1 MTIIPSGQAT
11 NPSTPSVGRVRTQ
24 IVVIAIGAC
33 GFAAGAVAGA
43 YLNWFWWEIGY
54 RLNVTILA
62 VALLVTGCIL
72 SLIRRRVTRGIGL
85 ASMAVG
91 FGLLAGQL
99 IGPGREPLIE
109 QPGGTMTLRLE
120 SPVVVVMT
128 GSADCQNVASQ
139 TEFMVLGAPDQ
150 LPGERS
156 LPDSIVV
163 QSGDRWAYPR
173 DNSRPDRVR
182 LELGVTTRLDP
193 ATGKVSSRIGME
205 ATEAST
211 LESTFRNEGGSISFA
226 DLVAVEGPAFTGESI
241 DLAGTLE
248 WTCGAPVP

>member
-1 MTIIPSGQAT
+1 M
-11 NPSTPSVGRVRTQ
+11 
-24 IVVIAIGAC
+24 VVIGAC
-33 GFAAGAVAGA
+33 GFAAGAIAGA

-54 RLNVTILA
+54 RPNVTIIA
-62 VALLVTGCIL
+62 VALLGMGLAL

-99 IGPGREPLIE
+99 IGPGREPLID

-120 SPVVVVMT
+120 SPVVAVMT
-128 GSADCQNVASQ
+128 GSADCQNVAGQ
-139 TEFMVLGAPDQ
+139 TEFMVLGTPDR
-150 LPGERS
+150 LPGERG
-156 LPDSIVV
+156 LPDGIIV

-182 LELGVTTRLDP
+182 LELGVTTQLDP
-193 ATGKVSSRIGME
+193 ASGKTLSRIGME

-211 LESTFRNEGGSISFA
+211 LESTFRNDGGSISFG
-226 DLVAVEGPAFTGESI
+226 DLVALEGPAFTGESI

>member
-1 MTIIPSGQAT
+1 MTVIPSGQAT
-11 NPSTPSVGRVRTQ
+11 NPSTPSAGRARSR
-24 IVVIAIGAC
+24 IAVIAIGAC
-33 GFAAGAVAGA
+33 AFAAGAVAGA

-54 RLNVTILA
+54 RPGVTLLA
-62 VALLVTGCIL
+62 VAVLVMGLIL

-91 FGLLAGQL
+91 LGLLAGQL
-99 IGPGREPLIE
+99 VGPGREPLID

-139 TEFMVLGAPDQ
+139 TEFMVLATPDR
-150 LPGERS
+150 LPGERG
-156 LPDSIVV
+156 LPDGIVV

-173 DNSRPDRVR
+173 DNARPDRVR
-182 LELGVTTRLDP
+182 LELGVTTQLDP
-193 ATGKVSSRIGME
+193 ASGKTLSRIGME
-205 ATEAST
+205 ATETST

-226 DLVAVEGPAFTGESI
+226 DLSAVEGPAFTGESI

-248 WTCGAPVP
+248 WTCGVPVP